1 MPVSLNATEGRRMNR
16 VASAPAQ
23 GANRYSEPNI
33 TTVGDPIAQ
42 FANAIQAD
50 TGAMITPIPDGNVH
64 RFDDPQGKRHN
75 GACWY
80 VLHLDGWP
88 AGAYG
93 NWRTDYK
100 STWRQD
106 SERPLNAAERARIDA
121 AYKAA
126 KAMRERDRANAQR
139 QAAERAQATWRDAKP
154 AAVSNPYLSG
164 KNIPA
169 LCLREIGDALLVP
182 LRTVDGELV
191 NLQRIYPD
199 GTKRFLKAGQITGCF
214 ALFGRELPETGVLY
228 ICEGWATAAT
238 IAMTLQLPVAAA
250 MNAGNLKAVAQ
261 AIRAARPH
269 LALTIAADD
278 DHHTAGN
285 PGMTKAAEAAR
296 LVQGALTWPTTC
308 RESDCT
314 CTDFNDTANCGRV
327 SP

>member
-1 MPVSLNATEGRRMNR
+1 MRVHTAPNGGGASLSARHTTDPVS
-16 VASAPAQ
+16 
-23 GANRYSEPNI
+23 
-33 TTVGDPIAQ
+33 Q

-50 TGAMITPIPDGNVH
+50 TGAMITPIPDGEIH
-64 RFDDPQGKRHN
+64 RFDDPNGKRHN

-80 VLHLDGWP
+80 VLHLDCWP
-88 AGAYG
+88 AGVYG
-93 NWRTDYK
+93 NWRSGATF
-100 STWRQD
+100 TWRQA
-106 SERPLNAAERARIDA
+106 SHRQLGAAEGARIGA
-121 AYKAA
+121 AYEAA

-139 QAAERAQATWRDAKP
+139 QAAEHAQATWRDAGP
-154 AAVSNPYLSG
+154 AMVSQPYLAR
-164 KNIPA
+164 KRITA
-169 LCLREIGDALLVP
+169 LCLRQRGDTLLVP

-199 GTKRFLKAGQITGCF
+199 GTKRFLKGGQITGCF
-214 ALFGRELPETGVLY
+214 ALFGRELPETGALY

>member
-1 MPVSLNATEGRRMNR
+1 MREGEASTLPAGDNRLAPCHFTTTADPVRA
-16 VASAPAQ
+16 
-23 GANRYSEPNI
+23 
-33 TTVGDPIAQ
+33 
-42 FANAIQAD
+42 FANALACDMGTSVSVVAD
-50 TGAMITPIPDGNVH
+50 GKLH
-64 RFDDPQGKRHN
+64 RFDAPDGKRHN
-75 GACWY
+75 GAGWY
-80 VLHLDGWP
+80 VLHLDGCP

-93 NWRTDYK
+93 NWRSGETF
-100 STWRQD
+100 TWRQALHRQLD
-106 SERPLNAAERARIDA
+106 AAERAYIDVTC
-121 AYKAA
+121 KAA
-126 KAMRERDRANAQR
+126 MAMRERERANARRQAADRAN
-139 QAAERAQATWRDAKP
+139 TLWRDARP
-154 AAVSNPYLSG
+154 ATVTQPYLARKQIS
-164 KNIPA
+164 A
-169 LCLREIGDALLVP
+169 LCLRQRGDTLLVP
-182 LRTVDGELV
+182 LRSVNGQLV
-191 NLQRIYPD
+191 NIQHIYPD
-199 GTKRFLKAGQITGCF
+199 GTKRFLKDGQITGCF
-214 ALFGRELPETGVLY
+214 ALFGRALPETGALH

-238 IAMTLQLPVAAA
+238 VAMTLQLPVAAA